1 MGRMSFVKV
10 RKQNV
15 AMSHHGRAVTD
26 LFWSCSFMLCC
37 GGTDLLT
44 RGSRALAWGAALK
57 PLDWAVGLGCCF
69 SGFILRI
76 TEVYFFERKRSSNMG
91 PLLLLTL
98 PPHLTHRLITIIL

>member
-57 PLDWAVGLGCCF
+57 PLDWAVGLGYCF
-69 SGFILRI
+69 SGFILRCGFAP
-76 TEVYFFERKRSSNMG
+76 TYTLYYFLSKEDHRS
-91 PLLLLTL
+91 LLL
-98 PPHLTHRLITIIL
+98 